1 MQDCRFNHYMNWG
14 QQKDEAKKCCEKN
27 VSIRVNANTRK
38 KNALRKIAVRKTNV
52 KAVFA
57 IN

>member
-1 MQDCRFNHYMNWG
+1 MQDCRFNHYMNWVNKRG
-14 QQKDEAKKCCEKN
+14 IEKCCEKN
-27 VSIRVNANTRK
+27 VSIRVNANTK
-38 KNALRKIAVRKTNV
+38 MKNALRKIAVPKTNV